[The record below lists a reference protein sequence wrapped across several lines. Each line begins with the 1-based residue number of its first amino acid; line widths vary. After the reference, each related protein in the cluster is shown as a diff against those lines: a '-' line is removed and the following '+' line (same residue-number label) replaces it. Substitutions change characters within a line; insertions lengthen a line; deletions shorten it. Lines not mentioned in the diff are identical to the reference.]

1 MIQQKSVKEQIEL
14 LIKLQVMD
22 GEIYALETEKKDA
35 PEKIKA
41 IEDNLQTKKTGIKEA
56 EENLKSLQVKLK
68 EKEITLQQ
76 KEEQIKKLQGQLYL
90 IKTNK
95 EYTAMLTEVGG
106 IKADNSIIEE
116 EVIKM
121 MDETDAGKKKIA
133 EEKELFKKEE
143 ANAQKEKGVINNRV
157 KEIDVRLSELFAK
170 RENVTPGIEKQ
181 NLARYERVLKNK
193 EGLGL
198 VSIVDGACGG
208 CHMNLPPQVISDTK
222 LRENIITC
230 GSCSRILYM
239 DDNAEIN

>member
-1 MIQQKSVKEQIEL
+1 LVQQKSIKEQIGL
-14 LIKLQVMD
+14 LIELQVMD
-22 GEIYALETEKKDA
+22 GEIYVLEVEKKSA
-35 PEKIKA
+35 PEKIKTT
-41 IEDNLQTKKTGIKEA
+41 ESNLQTKKAGIKQA

-76 KEEQIKKLQGQLYL
+76 KEEQIKKLQGQLYQ

-95 EYTAMLTEVGG
+95 EYTAMLTEIGG

-116 EVIKM
+116 EMLKL
-121 MDETDAGKKKIA
+121 MDETDVGKKKIA

-143 ANAQKEKGVINNRV
+143 ASAQKEKDVINNRV
-157 KEIDVRLSELFAK
+157 KEIDTRLSELFAK
-170 RENVTPGIEKQ
+170 RKDMTPNIEKQ
-181 NLARYERVLKNK
+181 ILARYERVLKNK

-208 CHMNLPPQVISDTK
+208 CHMNMPPQVISDTK
-222 LRENIITC
+222 LRESIIVC
-230 GSCSRILYM
+230 GSCSRILYI